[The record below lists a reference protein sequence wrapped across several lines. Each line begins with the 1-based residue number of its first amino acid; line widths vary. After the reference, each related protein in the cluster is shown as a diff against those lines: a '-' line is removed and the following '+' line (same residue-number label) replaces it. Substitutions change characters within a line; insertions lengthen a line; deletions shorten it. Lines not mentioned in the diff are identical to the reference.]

1 MNKPEEAVYWLQQAA
16 ETGFPCYPLFEQD
29 TNLDPVRTDPRFR
42 HFMAKLKAQWENYK
56 ATL

>member
-16 ETGFPCYPLFEQD
+16 ETGFPCYPLFEHD
-29 TNLDPVRTDPRFR
+29 ANLDPVRTDPRFR
-42 HFMAKLKAQWENYK
+42 HFMVKLKAQWEDYK